1 MHVLCP
7 FRSITELVLEVCDHC
22 PCCHLDG
29 LPNGQHSSK
38 AEREAPSSPGT
49 PPRTNSTPRASTW
62 ALQCKTASASAIV
75 SVMKDRWTN
84 IDAKGVRVT
93 DPTALAALNQNAK
106 IWSPNNS
113 NRFLLT
119 DYAIEDGSFLRVN
132 NVTLGYTIPNILL
145 KKVKISQFRVYAT
158 VNNLHTFTRYSGYDP
173 EVYARRTDPLT
184 PGVDFAAYPRATT
197 WVFGVNVG
205 F

>member
-1 MHVLCP
+1 MAIFWHWLKPRSHMHVLCP

-75 SVMKDRWTN
+75 SVMKDRWSSRS
-84 IDAKGVRVT
+84 I
-93 DPTALAALNQNAK
+93 
-106 IWSPNNS
+106 IWSK
-113 NRFLLT
+113 
-119 DYAIEDGSFLRVN
+119 Y
-132 NVTLGYTIPNILL
+132 
-145 KKVKISQFRVYAT
+145 ISQLLGLKLSRPT
-158 VNNLHTFTRYSGYDP
+158 SLSCNWLI
-173 EVYARRTDPLT
+173 
-184 PGVDFAAYPRATT
+184 PR
-197 WVFGVNVG
+197 GR
-205 F
+205 